1 MKEAKCQAKTRQPT
15 DETWQSIEQRERSRI
30 KVIVFDVLKYMK
42 HTPIKDD
49 FDEVKGYA
57 ITFEFPAEARAR
69 FDALAAEHNRTPK
82 QLMEEYME
90 IYFQEAQRI
99 RDERN

>member
-1 MKEAKCQAKTRQPT
+1 MAKISKATNRATVARSRAKRKE
-15 DETWQSIEQRERSRI
+15 RI
-30 KVIVFDVLKYMK
+30 KVIVFDVLRYMK

-49 FDEVKGYA
+49 FDEVRGYA

-82 QLMEEYME
+82 QLMEEYMA
-90 IYFQEAQRI
+90 IYFQEVQRLK
-99 RDERN
+99 DERN